1 MAARNNQGRLG
12 GDTRSDS
19 GTVDP
24 SGRSTL
30 ARDIRLTNPDRLR
43 ILWYSNAPWAAT
55 GYGQQTQ
62 QVIQRLAKEDH
73 QVAVHAMYGLAG
85 SSSTW
90 NGFRV
95 YPQGLSTYSDDV
107 VVAHTMAWA
116 NEDLTTPILLMTL
129 FDVWV
134 LKSDSLK
141 TLKNIA
147 SWVPID
153 HQPTPP
159 DVLRFLER
167 DNVKPIAMSKF
178 GSRMLDIAGLDHHY
192 VPHAIE
198 PVFQPTESVNLPNGK
213 KMTGREFMGWEE
225 DRFVVSMVATNK
237 GSQPARKAWAEN
249 ILAFSIFA
257 KDKPDAV
264 LYLYTEP
271 DGAMAG
277 INLPILLDACGI
289 PTDRYKVVD
298 QYAYRHGIPQQM
310 MAAMYSASNVL
321 LCCSMG
327 EGFGI
332 PVIEAQACG
341 CRVIVS
347 NFTAQPELVGDGWTV
362 EGQPWWDAAQQSWF
376 FTPSV
381 PDIVKALEKAYNEPR
396 RLSLEA
402 VGHSLLYGAD
412 TVFTKHWKPVMKE
425 LSTWCRSQ

>member
-1 MAARNNQGRLG
+1 
-12 GDTRSDS
+12 
-19 GTVDP
+19 
-24 SGRSTL
+24 
-30 ARDIRLTNPDRLR
+30 
-43 ILWYSNAPWAAT
+43 
-55 GYGQQTQ
+55 
-62 QVIQRLAKEDH
+62 
-73 QVAVHAMYGLAG
+73 MYGLAG

-90 NGFRV
+90 NGFKV
-95 YPQGLSTYSDDV
+95 YPQGLAAYSDDV
-107 VVAHTMAWA
+107 VVAHTMEWA
-116 NEDLTTPILLMTL
+116 NQDLSTPSLLMTL

-159 DVLRFLER
+159 DVLQFLER

-178 GSRMLDIAGLDHHY
+178 GSRMLDVAGVEHLY

-198 PVFQPTESVNLPNGK
+198 PVFQPTESVTLANGN

-225 DRFVVSMVATNK
+225 DRFVVTMVATNK

-277 INLPILLDACGI
+277 ISLPTLLDACGVDK
-289 PTDRYKVVD
+289 DRYKVVD
-298 QYAYRHGIPQQM
+298 QYAYRHGMPQNL
-310 MAAMYSASNVL
+310 MAAMYTASDVL
-321 LCCSMG
+321 LACSMG

-347 NFTAQPELVGDGWTV
+347 NFTAQPELVGEGWTV
-362 EGQPWWDAAQQSWF
+362 EGQPWWDAAQRSWF
-376 FTPSV
+376 FTPNV
-381 PDIVKALEKAYNEPR
+381 PDIVNALKAAYDAPR
-396 RLSLEA
+396 SRSQDA
-402 VGHSLLYGAD
+402 ITHAQGYGAD
-412 TVFTKHWKPVMKE
+412 TVFEQYWKPAMKE
-425 LSTWCRSQ
+425 LSAWCRS

>member
-1 MAARNNQGRLG
+1 MANRNREGRPSGDARSL
-12 GDTRSDS
+12 S
-19 GTVDP
+19 GAFAP
-24 SGRSTL
+24 SGRGALVGSV
-30 ARDIRLTNPDRLR
+30 RPTNPDRLR
-43 ILWYSNAPWAAT
+43 IVWYSNAPWAST
-55 GYGQQTQ
+55 GYGQQTA

-85 SSSTW
+85 STSTW
-90 NGFRV
+90 NGFKI
-95 YPQGLSTYSDDV
+95 YPQGLAAYSDDV
-107 VVAHTMAWA
+107 VVAHTMEWA
-116 NEDLTTPILLMTL
+116 NQDLSTPTLLVTL
-129 FDVWV
+129 FDTWV

-159 DVLRFLER
+159 EVLAWCARE
-167 DNVKPIAMSKF
+167 NVRPIAMSKF
-178 GSRMLDIAGLDHHY
+178 GSRMLETAGVEHLY

-198 PVFQPTESVNLPNGK
+198 PVFKPTESVTLANGQ

-257 KDKPDAV
+257 KDHPDAV

-277 INLPILLDACGI
+277 ISLPTLLDAVGVSK
-289 PTDRYKVVD
+289 DKYKVVD
-298 QYAYRHGIPQQM
+298 QYAYRHSLPQNV
-310 MAAMYSASNVL
+310 MAAMYTASDVL
-321 LCCSMG
+321 LACSMG

-362 EGQPWWDAAQQSWF
+362 EGQPWWDAAQKSWF
-376 FTPSV
+376 FTPNV
-381 PDIVKALEKAYNEPR
+381 PDIVNALKAAYDAPR
-396 RLSLEA
+396 SRSEDAITHAL
-402 VGHSLLYGAD
+402 GYGAD
-412 TVFTKHWKPVMKE
+412 QVFEQYWKPTMKE
-425 LSTWCRSQ
+425 LSAWCRS

>member
-1 MAARNNQGRLG
+1 MANRNRERRPSGDARVL
-12 GDTRSDS
+12 S
-19 GTVDP
+19 GAFAP
-24 SGRSTL
+24 SGRSAL
-30 ARDIRLTNPDRLR
+30 VGSVRPTNPDRLR
-43 ILWYSNAPWAAT
+43 VLWYSNAPWAAT
-55 GYGQQTQ
+55 GYGQQTA
-62 QVIQRLAKEDH
+62 QVIERLAKENH

-85 SSSTW
+85 SASSW
-90 NGFRV
+90 NGFKI
-95 YPQGLSTYSDDV
+95 YPQGLAAYSDDV
-107 VVAHTMAWA
+107 VVAHTMEWA
-116 NEDLTTPILLMTL
+116 NQDPSTPTLLITL
-129 FDVWV
+129 FDTWV

-159 DVLRFLER
+159 DVLAWCER
-167 DNVKPIAMSKF
+167 DNVRPIAMSKF
-178 GSRMLDIAGLDHHY
+178 GSRMLDLAGVEHLY

-198 PVFQPTESVNLPNGK
+198 SVFQPTESITLANGN

-257 KDKPDAV
+257 KDHPDAV

-277 INLPILLDACGI
+277 INLPTLLDAVGVSK
-289 PTDRYKVVD
+289 DKYKVVD
-298 QYAYRHGIPQQM
+298 QYAYRHGMPQNV
-310 MAAMYSASNVL
+310 MAAMYTASDVL
-321 LCCSMG
+321 LACSMG

-362 EGQPWWDAAQQSWF
+362 EGQPWWDAAQKSWF
-376 FTPSV
+376 FTPNV
-381 PDIVKALEKAYNEPR
+381 PDIVNALKSAYDAPR
-396 RLSLEA
+396 SRSEDAITHAL
-402 VGHSLLYGAD
+402 GYGAD
-412 TVFTKHWKPVMKE
+412 QVFEQYWKPTMKE
-425 LSTWCRSQ
+425 LSAWCRS

>member
-1 MAARNNQGRLG
+1 MANRNRERRPSGDARVL
-12 GDTRSDS
+12 S
-19 GTVDP
+19 GAFAP
-24 SGRSTL
+24 SGRSAL
-30 ARDIRLTNPDRLR
+30 VGSVRPTNPDRLR
-43 ILWYSNAPWAAT
+43 VLWYSNAPWTPT
-55 GYGQQTQ
+55 GYGQQTA
-62 QVIQRLAKEDH
+62 QVIERLAKENH

-85 SSSTW
+85 SASSW
-90 NGFRV
+90 NGFKI
-95 YPQGLSTYSDDV
+95 YPQGLAAYSDDV
-107 VVAHTMAWA
+107 VVAHTMEWA
-116 NEDLTTPILLMTL
+116 NQDLSTPTLLITL
-129 FDVWV
+129 FDTWV

-159 DVLRFLER
+159 DVLAWCER
-167 DNVKPIAMSKF
+167 DNVRPIAMSKF
-178 GSRMLDIAGLDHHY
+178 GSRMLDLAGVEHLY

-198 PVFQPTESVNLPNGK
+198 PVFQPTESITLANGN

-257 KDKPDAV
+257 KDHPDAV

-277 INLPILLDACGI
+277 INLPTLLDAVGVSK
-289 PTDRYKVVD
+289 DKYKVVD
-298 QYAYRHGIPQQM
+298 QYAYRHGMPQNV
-310 MAAMYSASNVL
+310 MAAMYTASDVL
-321 LCCSMG
+321 LACSMG

-362 EGQPWWDAAQQSWF
+362 EGQPWWDAAQKSWF
-376 FTPSV
+376 FTPNV
-381 PDIVKALEKAYNEPR
+381 PDIVNALKSAYNAPR
-396 RLSLEA
+396 SRSEDAITHAL
-402 VGHSLLYGAD
+402 GYGAD
-412 TVFTKHWKPVMKE
+412 QVFEQYWKPTMKE
-425 LSTWCRSQ
+425 LSAWCRS

>member
-1 MAARNNQGRLG
+1 MANRNRERRPSGDARVL
-12 GDTRSDS
+12 S
-19 GTVDP
+19 GAFAP
-24 SGRSTL
+24 SGRSAL
-30 ARDIRLTNPDRLR
+30 VGSVRPTNPDRLR
-43 ILWYSNAPWAAT
+43 VLWYSNAPWAAT
-55 GYGQQTQ
+55 GYGQQTA
-62 QVIQRLAKEDH
+62 QVIERLAKENH

-85 SSSTW
+85 SASSW
-90 NGFRV
+90 NGFKI
-95 YPQGLSTYSDDV
+95 YPQGLAAYSDDV
-107 VVAHTMAWA
+107 VVAHTMEWA
-116 NEDLTTPILLMTL
+116 NQDPSTPTLLITL
-129 FDVWV
+129 FDTWV

-159 DVLRFLER
+159 DVLAWCER
-167 DNVKPIAMSKF
+167 DNVRPIAMSKF
-178 GSRMLDIAGLDHHY
+178 GSRMLDLAGVEHLY

-198 PVFQPTESVNLPNGK
+198 PVFQPTESITLANGN

-257 KDKPDAV
+257 KDHPDAV

-277 INLPILLDACGI
+277 INLPTLLDAVGVSK
-289 PTDRYKVVD
+289 DKYKVVD
-298 QYAYRHGIPQQM
+298 QYAYRHGIPQNV
-310 MAAMYSASNVL
+310 MAAMYTASDVL
-321 LCCSMG
+321 LACSMG

-362 EGQPWWDAAQQSWF
+362 EGQPWWDAAQKSWF
-376 FTPSV
+376 FTPNV
-381 PDIVKALEKAYNEPR
+381 PDIVNALKSAYNAPR
-396 RLSLEA
+396 SRSEDAITHAL
-402 VGHSLLYGAD
+402 GYGAD
-412 TVFTKHWKPVMKE
+412 QVFEQYWKPTMKE
-425 LSTWCRSQ
+425 LSAWCRS

>member
-1 MAARNNQGRLG
+1 MANRNRERRPSGDARVL
-12 GDTRSDS
+12 S
-19 GTVDP
+19 GAFAP
-24 SGRSTL
+24 SGRSAL
-30 ARDIRLTNPDRLR
+30 VGSVRPTNPDRLR

-55 GYGQQTQ
+55 GYGQQTA
-62 QVIQRLAKEDH
+62 QVIERLAKENH

-85 SSSTW
+85 SASSW
-90 NGFRV
+90 NGFKI
-95 YPQGLSTYSDDV
+95 YPQGLAAYSDDV
-107 VVAHTMAWA
+107 VVAHTMEWA
-116 NEDLTTPILLMTL
+116 NQDPSTPTLLITL
-129 FDVWV
+129 FDTWV

-159 DVLRFLER
+159 DVLAWCER
-167 DNVKPIAMSKF
+167 DNVRPIAMSKF
-178 GSRMLDIAGLDHHY
+178 GSRMLDLAGVEHLY
-192 VPHAIE
+192 VPHAIGS
-198 PVFQPTESVNLPNGK
+198 VFQPTESITLANGN

-257 KDKPDAV
+257 KDHPDAV

-277 INLPILLDACGI
+277 INLPTLLDAVGVSK
-289 PTDRYKVVD
+289 DKYKVVD
-298 QYAYRHGIPQQM
+298 QYAYRHGIPQNV
-310 MAAMYSASNVL
+310 MAAMYTASDVL
-321 LCCSMG
+321 LACSMG

-362 EGQPWWDAAQQSWF
+362 EGQPWWDAAQKSWF
-376 FTPSV
+376 FTPNV
-381 PDIVKALEKAYNEPR
+381 PDIVNALKSAYNAPR
-396 RLSLEA
+396 SRSEDAITHAL
-402 VGHSLLYGAD
+402 GYGAD
-412 TVFTKHWKPVMKE
+412 QVFEQYWKPTMKE
-425 LSTWCRSQ
+425 LSAWCRS

>member
-1 MAARNNQGRLG
+1 VASRNRQGRTSR
-12 GDTRSDS
+12 DTRSI
-19 GTVDP
+19 GGAFDP
-24 SGRSTL
+24 GGRSAL

-55 GYGQQTQ
+55 GYGQQTA
-62 QVIQRLAKEDH
+62 QVIQRLAKEGH
-73 QVAVHAMYGLAG
+73 QVAIHAMYGLAG

-90 NGFRV
+90 NGFKV
-95 YPQGLSTYSDDV
+95 YPQGLAAYSDDV
-107 VVAHTMAWA
+107 VVAHTMEWA
-116 NEDLTTPILLMTL
+116 QQDLATPTLLMTL

-134 LKSDSLK
+134 LKSESLK
-141 TLKNIA
+141 QLKNIA

-159 DVLRFLER
+159 DVLRFLQR

-178 GSRMLDIAGLDHHY
+178 GSRMMDIAGVEHLY

-198 PVFQPTESVNLPNGK
+198 PVFQPTKSVTINNGK
-213 KMTGREFMGWEE
+213 QMTGREFMGWEE
-225 DRFVVSMVATNK
+225 DRFVVTMVATNK

-277 INLPILLDACGI
+277 INLPVLLDACGVEK
-289 PTDRYKVVD
+289 DRYKVVD
-298 QYAYRHGIPQQM
+298 QYAYRHGLPQQM
-310 MAAMYSASNVL
+310 MAAMYTASDVL
-321 LCCSMG
+321 LACSMG

-332 PVIEAQACG
+332 PVVEAQSCG

-376 FTPSV
+376 FTPNV
-381 PDIVKALEKAYNEPR
+381 PDIVK
-396 RLSLEA
+396 SLEA
-402 VGHSLLYGAD
+402 AYDAPRGRSEDAITHALGYGAD
-412 TVFTKHWKPVMKE
+412 TVFEQYWKPAMKE
-425 LSTWCRSQ
+425 LSAWCRS

>member
-1 MAARNNQGRLG
+1 MANRNSKRASSGDARVF
-12 GDTRSDS
+12 S
-19 GTVDP
+19 GAFAP
-24 SGRSTL
+24 SGRSSL
-30 ARDIRLTNPDRLR
+30 VGSVRPTNPDRLR
-43 ILWYSNAPWAAT
+43 VLWYSNAPWAAT
-55 GYGQQTQ
+55 GYGQQTA
-62 QVIQRLAKEDH
+62 QVIERLAKENH

-85 SSSTW
+85 SASSW
-90 NGFRV
+90 NGFKI
-95 YPQGLSTYSDDV
+95 YPQGLAAYSDDV
-107 VVAHTMAWA
+107 VVAHTMEWA
-116 NEDLTTPILLMTL
+116 NQDPSTPTLLITL
-129 FDVWV
+129 FDTWV

-159 DVLRFLER
+159 DVLAWCER
-167 DNVKPIAMSKF
+167 DNVRPIAMSKF
-178 GSRMLDIAGLDHHY
+178 GSRMLDLAGVEHLY

-198 PVFQPTESVNLPNGK
+198 PVFQPTESITLANGN

-225 DRFVVSMVATNK
+225 DKFVVSMVATNK

-257 KDKPDAV
+257 KDHPDAV

-277 INLPILLDACGI
+277 INLPTLLDAVGVSK
-289 PTDRYKVVD
+289 DKYKVVD
-298 QYAYRHGIPQQM
+298 QYAYRHGIPQNV
-310 MAAMYSASNVL
+310 MAAMYTASDVL
-321 LCCSMG
+321 LACSMG

-362 EGQPWWDAAQQSWF
+362 EGQPWWDAAQKSWF
-376 FTPSV
+376 FTPNV
-381 PDIVKALEKAYNEPR
+381 PDIVNALKSAYNAPR
-396 RLSLEA
+396 SRSEDAITHAL
-402 VGHSLLYGAD
+402 GYGAD
-412 TVFTKHWKPVMKE
+412 QVFEQYWKPTMKE
-425 LSTWCRSQ
+425 LSAWCRS

>member
-1 MAARNNQGRLG
+1 MADRNRQGRTSR
-12 GDTRSDS
+12 DTRSIS
-19 GTVDP
+19 GAFDP
-24 SGRSTL
+24 GGRSAL
-30 ARDIRLTNPDRLR
+30 ARDIRLTNTDRLR

-55 GYGQQTQ
+55 GYGQQTA
-62 QVIQRLAKEDH
+62 QVTQRLGQEGHK
-73 QVAVHAMYGLAG
+73 VAIHAMYGLAG

-90 NGFRV
+90 NGFKI
-95 YPQGLSTYSDDV
+95 YPQGLATYSDDV
-107 VVAHTMAWA
+107 LAAHTMEWA
-116 NEDLTTPILLMTL
+116 SHDPTTPILLMTL

-134 LKSDSLK
+134 LKSESLK
-141 TLKNIA
+141 QLKNIA

-167 DNVKPIAMSKF
+167 DNVRPIAMSKF
-178 GSRMLDIAGLDHHY
+178 GSRMMDIAGLEHLY

-198 PVFQPTESVNLPNGK
+198 PVFQPTKSVDVKNGK

-237 GSQPARKAWAEN
+237 GSNPARKAWAEN

-277 INLPILLDACGI
+277 INLPILLDACGV
-289 PTDRYKVVD
+289 PKERYKVVD
-298 QYAYRHGIPQQM
+298 QYSYRHGLPQQM
-310 MAAMYSASNVL
+310 MAAMYTASNVL

-362 EGQPWWDAAQQSWF
+362 DGQPWWDAAQQSWF
-376 FTPSV
+376 FTPNV
-381 PDIVKALEKAYNEPR
+381 PDIVKALESAYNAPR
-396 RLSLEA
+396 SLSDEA
-402 VGHSLLYGAD
+402 INHARGYAAD
-412 TVFTKHWKPVMKE
+412 TVFEQHWKPTMKE
-425 LSTWCRSQ
+425 LSKWCQS

>member
-1 MAARNNQGRLG
+1 MADRNRQGRTSR
-12 GDTRSDS
+12 DTR
-19 GTVDP
+19 TVGGAFDP
-24 SGRSTL
+24 SGRSAL

-43 ILWYSNAPWAAT
+43 IVWYSNAPWAAT
-55 GYGQQTQ
+55 GYGQQTA
-62 QVIQRLAKEDH
+62 QVIQRLAKEGH
-73 QVAVHAMYGLAG
+73 QVAIHAMYGLAG

-90 NGFRV
+90 NGFKI
-95 YPQGLSTYSDDV
+95 YPQGLAAYSDDV
-107 VVAHTMAWA
+107 VVAHTMEWA
-116 NEDLTTPILLMTL
+116 NQDLSTPSLLMTL

-134 LKSDSLK
+134 LKSESLK
-141 TLKNIA
+141 QLKNIA

-159 DVLRFLER
+159 DVLRFLQR

-178 GSRMLDIAGLDHHY
+178 GSRMLDITGVEHLY

-198 PVFQPTESVNLPNGK
+198 PVFQPTESVTLPNGK

-225 DRFVVSMVATNK
+225 DRFVVTMVATNK
-237 GSQPARKAWAEN
+237 GAQPARKAWAEN

-277 INLPILLDACGI
+277 INLPTLLDACGVEK
-289 PTDRYKVVD
+289 DRYKVVD
-298 QYAYRHGIPQQM
+298 QYAYRHGLPQQM
-310 MAAMYSASNVL
+310 MAAMYTASNVL
-321 LCCSMG
+321 LACSMG

-376 FTPSV
+376 FTPNV
-381 PDIVKALEKAYNEPR
+381 PDIVK
-396 RLSLEA
+396 SLEA
-402 VGHSLLYGAD
+402 AYDAPRSLSDDAITHALGYGAD
-412 TVFTKHWKPVMKE
+412 TVFDQYWKPAMKE
-425 LSTWCRSQ
+425 LSTWCRS

>member
-1 MAARNNQGRLG
+1 MANRNRERRPSGDARVL
-12 GDTRSDS
+12 S
-19 GTVDP
+19 GAFAP
-24 SGRSTL
+24 SGRSAL
-30 ARDIRLTNPDRLR
+30 VGSVRPTNPDRLR

-55 GYGQQTQ
+55 GYGQQTA
-62 QVIQRLAKEDH
+62 QVIERLAKENH

-85 SSSTW
+85 SASSW
-90 NGFRV
+90 NGFKI
-95 YPQGLSTYSDDV
+95 YPQGLAAYSDDV
-107 VVAHTMAWA
+107 VVAHTMEWA
-116 NEDLTTPILLMTL
+116 NQDPSTPTLLITL
-129 FDVWV
+129 FDTWV

-159 DVLRFLER
+159 DVLAWCER
-167 DNVKPIAMSKF
+167 DNVRPIAMSKF
-178 GSRMLDIAGLDHHY
+178 GSRMLDLAGVEHLY

-198 PVFQPTESVNLPNGK
+198 PVFQPTESITLANGN
-213 KMTGREFMGWEE
+213 KMIGREFMGWEE

-257 KDKPDAV
+257 KDHPDAV

-277 INLPILLDACGI
+277 INLPTLLDAVGVSK
-289 PTDRYKVVD
+289 DKYKVVD
-298 QYAYRHGIPQQM
+298 QYAYRHGMPQNV
-310 MAAMYSASNVL
+310 MAAMYTASDVL
-321 LCCSMG
+321 LACSMG

-362 EGQPWWDAAQQSWF
+362 EGQPWWDAAQKSWF
-376 FTPSV
+376 FTPNV
-381 PDIVKALEKAYNEPR
+381 PDIVNALKSAYDAPR
-396 RLSLEA
+396 SRSEDAITHAL
-402 VGHSLLYGAD
+402 GYGAD
-412 TVFTKHWKPVMKE
+412 QVFEQYWKPTMKE
-425 LSTWCRSQ
+425 LSAWCRS

>member
-1 MAARNNQGRLG
+1 MANRNRERRPSGDARVL
-12 GDTRSDS
+12 S
-19 GTVDP
+19 GAFAP
-24 SGRSTL
+24 SGRSAL
-30 ARDIRLTNPDRLR
+30 VGSVRPTNPDRLR
-43 ILWYSNAPWAAT
+43 VLWYSNAPWTPT
-55 GYGQQTQ
+55 GYGQQTA
-62 QVIQRLAKEDH
+62 QVIERLAKENH

-85 SSSTW
+85 SASSW
-90 NGFRV
+90 NGFKI
-95 YPQGLSTYSDDV
+95 YPQGLAAYSDDV
-107 VVAHTMAWA
+107 VVAHTMEWA
-116 NEDLTTPILLMTL
+116 NQDPSTPTLLITL
-129 FDVWV
+129 FDTWV

-159 DVLRFLER
+159 DVLAWCAR

-178 GSRMLDIAGLDHHY
+178 GSRMLDLAGVEHLY

-198 PVFQPTESVNLPNGK
+198 AVFQPTESITLANGN

-257 KDKPDAV
+257 KDHPDAV

-277 INLPILLDACGI
+277 INLPTLLDAVGVSK
-289 PTDRYKVVD
+289 DKYKVVD
-298 QYAYRHGIPQQM
+298 QYAYRHGMPQNV
-310 MAAMYSASNVL
+310 MAAMYTASDVL
-321 LCCSMG
+321 LACSMG

-362 EGQPWWDAAQQSWF
+362 EGQPWWDAAQKSWF
-376 FTPSV
+376 FTPNV
-381 PDIVKALEKAYNEPR
+381 PDIVNALKSAYDAPR
-396 RLSLEA
+396 SRSEDAITHAL
-402 VGHSLLYGAD
+402 GYGAD
-412 TVFTKHWKPVMKE
+412 QVFEQYWKPTMKE
-425 LSTWCRSQ
+425 LSAWCRS

>member
-1 MAARNNQGRLG
+1 VANGNRQGRSS
-12 GDTRSDS
+12 GDTRSIGGAFDS
-19 GTVDP
+19 G
-24 SGRSTL
+24 GRSAL

-55 GYGQQTQ
+55 GYGQQTA
-62 QVIQRLAKEDH
+62 QVIQRLAKEGH
-73 QVAVHAMYGLAG
+73 QVAIHAMYGLAG

-90 NGFRV
+90 NGFKV
-95 YPQGLSTYSDDV
+95 YPQGLAAYSDDV
-107 VVAHTMAWA
+107 VVAHTMEWA
-116 NEDLTTPILLMTL
+116 NKDLSTPSLLMTL

-134 LKSDSLK
+134 LKSESLK
-141 TLKNIA
+141 QLKNIA

-178 GSRMLDIAGLDHHY
+178 GSRMLDIAGLEHLY

-198 PVFQPTESVNLPNGK
+198 PVFKPTASVDLPNGK

-225 DRFVVSMVATNK
+225 DRFVVTMVATNK

-277 INLPILLDACGI
+277 INLPILLDACGVEK
-289 PTDRYKVVD
+289 DRYKVVD
-298 QYAYRHGIPQQM
+298 QYAYRHGLPQQM
-310 MAAMYSASNVL
+310 MAAMYTASNVL
-321 LCCSMG
+321 LACSMG

-376 FTPSV
+376 FTPNV
-381 PDIVKALEKAYNEPR
+381 PDIVK
-396 RLSLEA
+396 SLEA
-402 VGHSLLYGAD
+402 AYNTPRSLSDEAITHALGYGAD
-412 TVFTKHWKPVMKE
+412 TVFEQYWKPVMKE
-425 LSTWCRSQ
+425 ISAWCRS

>member
-1 MAARNNQGRLG
+1 MANRNRERRPSGDARVL
-12 GDTRSDS
+12 S
-19 GTVDP
+19 GAFAP
-24 SGRSTL
+24 SGRSAL
-30 ARDIRLTNPDRLR
+30 VGSVRPTNPDRLR
-43 ILWYSNAPWAAT
+43 VLWYSNAPWAAT
-55 GYGQQTQ
+55 GYGQQTA
-62 QVIQRLAKEDH
+62 QVIERLAKENH

-85 SSSTW
+85 SASSW
-90 NGFRV
+90 NGFKI
-95 YPQGLSTYSDDV
+95 YPQGLAAYSDDV
-107 VVAHTMAWA
+107 VVAHTMEWA
-116 NEDLTTPILLMTL
+116 NQDPSTPTLLITL
-129 FDVWV
+129 FDTWV

-159 DVLRFLER
+159 DVLAWCER
-167 DNVKPIAMSKF
+167 DNVRPIAMSKF
-178 GSRMLDIAGLDHHY
+178 GSRMLDLAGVEHLY

-198 PVFQPTESVNLPNGK
+198 SVFQPTESITLANGN

-257 KDKPDAV
+257 KDHPDAV

-277 INLPILLDACGI
+277 INLPTLLDAVGVSK
-289 PTDRYKVVD
+289 DKYKVVD
-298 QYAYRHGIPQQM
+298 QYAYRHGIPQNV
-310 MAAMYSASNVL
+310 MAAMYTASDVL
-321 LCCSMG
+321 LACSMG

-362 EGQPWWDAAQQSWF
+362 EGQPWWDAAQKSWF
-376 FTPSV
+376 FTPNV
-381 PDIVKALEKAYNEPR
+381 PDIVNALKSAYNAPR
-396 RLSLEA
+396 SRSEDAITHAL
-402 VGHSLLYGAD
+402 GYGAD
-412 TVFTKHWKPVMKE
+412 QVFEQYWKPTMKE
-425 LSTWCRSQ
+425 LSAWCRS

>member
-1 MAARNNQGRLG
+1 VDNSHRQGRTSR
-12 GDTRSDS
+12 DPRSVS
-19 GTVDP
+19 GAISP
-24 SGRSTL
+24 SGRSAL
-30 ARDIRLTNPDRLR
+30 LGNIRPTKPDRLR
-43 ILWYSNAPWAAT
+43 IVWYSNAPWAAT
-55 GYGQQTQ
+55 GYGQQTA

-73 QVAVHAMYGLAG
+73 KVAVHAMYGLAG
-85 SSSTW
+85 SASMW
-90 NGFRV
+90 NGFKI
-95 YPQGLSTYSDDV
+95 YPQGLATYSDDV
-107 VVAHTMAWA
+107 VVAHTMEWS
-116 NEDLTTPILLMTL
+116 NQDLSTPILLMTL
-129 FDVWV
+129 FDTWV

-153 HQPTPP
+153 HQPAPP
-159 DVLRFLER
+159 DVLRWLER
-167 DNVKPIAMSKF
+167 DNVRPIAMSKF
-178 GSRMLDIAGLDHHY
+178 GSRMMDIAGIEHLY

-198 PVFQPTESVNLPNGK
+198 SVFQPMESVQLGPDK
-213 KMTGREFMGWEE
+213 TMTGREFMGWQE

-237 GSQPARKAWAEN
+237 GTQPARKAWAEN

-271 DGAMAG
+271 DGAMSG
-277 INLPILLDACGI
+277 ISLPTLLDAVGVA
-289 PTDRYKVVD
+289 PDKYKVVD
-298 QYAYRHGIPQQM
+298 QYAYRHGLSQTM
-310 MAAMYSASNVL
+310 MAAMYTASNVL
-321 LCCSMG
+321 LACSMG

-381 PDIVKALEKAYNEPR
+381 PDIVKALENAYNAPR
-396 RLSLEA
+396 SPSKQA
-402 VGHSLLYGAD
+402 IAFAQGYGAD
-412 TVFTKHWKPVMKE
+412 TVFEKHWKPVMKE
-425 LSTWCRSQ
+425 LSAWCRS

>member
-1 MAARNNQGRLG
+1 
-12 GDTRSDS
+12 
-19 GTVDP
+19 
-24 SGRSTL
+24 
-30 ARDIRLTNPDRLR
+30 
-43 ILWYSNAPWAAT
+43 
-55 GYGQQTQ
+55 
-62 QVIQRLAKEDH
+62 
-73 QVAVHAMYGLAG
+73 MYGLAG
-85 SSSTW
+85 SASSW
-90 NGFRV
+90 NGFKI
-95 YPQGLSTYSDDV
+95 YPQGLAAYSDDV
-107 VVAHTMAWA
+107 LVAHTMEWA
-116 NEDLTTPILLMTL
+116 NQDLSTPTLMMTL

-141 TLKNIA
+141 TWKNIA

-159 DVLRFLER
+159 DVLAWCAR
-167 DNVKPIAMSKF
+167 DNVRPIAMSKF
-178 GSRMLDIAGLDHHY
+178 GSRMLDLAGVEHLY

-198 PVFQPTESVNLPNGK
+198 PVFQPTESITLANGN

-257 KDKPDAV
+257 KDHPDAV

-277 INLPILLDACGI
+277 INLPTLLDAVGVSK
-289 PTDRYKVVD
+289 DKYKVVD
-298 QYAYRHGIPQQM
+298 QYAYRHGMPQNV
-310 MAAMYSASNVL
+310 MAAMYTASDVL
-321 LCCSMG
+321 LACSMG

-362 EGQPWWDAAQQSWF
+362 EGQPWWDAAQKSWF
-376 FTPSV
+376 FTPNV
-381 PDIVKALEKAYNEPR
+381 PDIVNALKSAYDAPR
-396 RLSLEA
+396 SRSEDAITHAL
-402 VGHSLLYGAD
+402 GYGAD
-412 TVFTKHWKPVMKE
+412 QVFEQYWKPTMKE
-425 LSTWCRSQ
+425 LSAWCRS

>member
-1 MAARNNQGRLG
+1 MANRNRERRPSGDARVL
-12 GDTRSDS
+12 S
-19 GTVDP
+19 GAFAP
-24 SGRSTL
+24 SGRSAL
-30 ARDIRLTNPDRLR
+30 VGSVRPTNPDRLR

-55 GYGQQTQ
+55 GYGQQTA
-62 QVIQRLAKEDH
+62 QVIERLAKENH

-85 SSSTW
+85 SASSW
-90 NGFRV
+90 NGFKI
-95 YPQGLSTYSDDV
+95 YPQGLAAYSDDV
-107 VVAHTMAWA
+107 VVAHTMEWA
-116 NEDLTTPILLMTL
+116 NQDPSTPTLLITL
-129 FDVWV
+129 FDTWV

-159 DVLRFLER
+159 DVLAWCER
-167 DNVKPIAMSKF
+167 DNVRPIAMSKF
-178 GSRMLDIAGLDHHY
+178 GSRMLDLAGVEHLY

-198 PVFQPTESVNLPNGK
+198 PVFQPTESITLANGN

-257 KDKPDAV
+257 KDHPDAV

-277 INLPILLDACGI
+277 INLPTLLDAVGVSK
-289 PTDRYKVVD
+289 DKYKVVD
-298 QYAYRHGIPQQM
+298 QYAYRHGMPQNV
-310 MAAMYSASNVL
+310 MAAMYTASDVL
-321 LCCSMG
+321 LACSMG

-362 EGQPWWDAAQQSWF
+362 EGQPWWDAAQKSWF
-376 FTPSV
+376 FTPNV
-381 PDIVKALEKAYNEPR
+381 PDIVNALKSAYDAPR
-396 RLSLEA
+396 SRSEDAITHAL
-402 VGHSLLYGAD
+402 GYGAD
-412 TVFTKHWKPVMKE
+412 QVFEQYWKPTMKE
-425 LSTWCRSQ
+425 LSAWCRS

>member
-1 MAARNNQGRLG
+1 MADRNRQGRTSR
-12 GDTRSDS
+12 DTR
-19 GTVDP
+19 TVGGAFDP
-24 SGRSTL
+24 SGRSAL

-43 ILWYSNAPWAAT
+43 IVWYSNAPWAAT
-55 GYGQQTQ
+55 GYGQQTA
-62 QVIQRLAKEDH
+62 QVIQRLAKEGH
-73 QVAVHAMYGLAG
+73 QIAVHAMYGLAG

-90 NGFRV
+90 NGFKI
-95 YPQGLSTYSDDV
+95 YPQGLAAYSDDV
-107 VVAHTMAWA
+107 VVAHTMEWA
-116 NEDLTTPILLMTL
+116 NQDLSTPSLLMTL

-134 LKSDSLK
+134 LKSESLK
-141 TLKNIA
+141 QLKNIA

-159 DVLRFLER
+159 DVLRFLQR

-178 GSRMLDIAGLDHHY
+178 GSRMLDITGVEHLY

-198 PVFQPTESVNLPNGK
+198 PVFQPTESVTLPNGK

-225 DRFVVSMVATNK
+225 DRFVVTMVATNK
-237 GSQPARKAWAEN
+237 GAQPARKAWAEN

-277 INLPILLDACGI
+277 INLPTLLDACGVEK
-289 PTDRYKVVD
+289 DRYKVVD
-298 QYAYRHGIPQQM
+298 QYAYRHGLPQQM
-310 MAAMYSASNVL
+310 MAAMYTASNVL
-321 LCCSMG
+321 LACSMG

-376 FTPSV
+376 FTPNV
-381 PDIVKALEKAYNEPR
+381 PDIVK
-396 RLSLEA
+396 SLEA
-402 VGHSLLYGAD
+402 AYNTPRSLSDEAITHALGYGAD
-412 TVFTKHWKPVMKE
+412 TVFEQYWKPVMKE
-425 LSTWCRSQ
+425 ISAWCRS

>member
-1 MAARNNQGRLG
+1 MANRNRERRPSGDARVL
-12 GDTRSDS
+12 S
-19 GTVDP
+19 GAFAP
-24 SGRSTL
+24 SGRSAL
-30 ARDIRLTNPDRLR
+30 VGSVRPTNPDRLR
-43 ILWYSNAPWAAT
+43 VLWYSNAPWAAT
-55 GYGQQTQ
+55 GYGQQTA
-62 QVIQRLAKEDH
+62 QVIERLAKENH

-85 SSSTW
+85 SASSW
-90 NGFRV
+90 NGFKI
-95 YPQGLSTYSDDV
+95 YPQGLAAYSDDV
-107 VVAHTMAWA
+107 VVAHTMEWA
-116 NEDLTTPILLMTL
+116 NQDPSTPTLLITL
-129 FDVWV
+129 FDTWV

-159 DVLRFLER
+159 DVLAWCER
-167 DNVKPIAMSKF
+167 DNVRPIAMSKF
-178 GSRMLDIAGLDHHY
+178 GSRMLDLAGVEHLY

-198 PVFQPTESVNLPNGK
+198 SVFQPTESITLANGN

-257 KDKPDAV
+257 KDHPDAV

-277 INLPILLDACGI
+277 ISLPTLLDAVGVSK
-289 PTDRYKVVD
+289 DKYKVVD
-298 QYAYRHGIPQQM
+298 QYAYRHGMPQNV
-310 MAAMYSASNVL
+310 MAAMYTASDVL
-321 LCCSMG
+321 LACSMG

-362 EGQPWWDAAQQSWF
+362 EGQPWWDAAQKSWF
-376 FTPSV
+376 FTPNV
-381 PDIVKALEKAYNEPR
+381 PDIVNALKSAYNAPR
-396 RLSLEA
+396 SRSEDAITHAL
-402 VGHSLLYGAD
+402 GYGAD
-412 TVFTKHWKPVMKE
+412 QVFEQYWKPTMKE
-425 LSTWCRSQ
+425 LSAWCRS

>member
-1 MAARNNQGRLG
+1 MANRNRQGRTSR
-12 GDTRSDS
+12 DTRSI
-19 GTVDP
+19 GGAFAP
-24 SGRSTL
+24 SRRSAL
-30 ARDIRLTNPDRLR
+30 VGNIRPANPDRLR

-55 GYGQQTQ
+55 GYGQQTA
-62 QVIQRLAKEDH
+62 QVIQRLAKEGH
-73 QVAVHAMYGLAG
+73 QVAIHAMYGLAG

-90 NGFRV
+90 NGFKV
-95 YPQGLSTYSDDV
+95 YPQGLAAYSDDV
-107 VVAHTMAWA
+107 VVAHTMEWA
-116 NEDLTTPILLMTL
+116 QQDLATPTLLMTL

-134 LKSDSLK
+134 LKSESLK
-141 TLKNIA
+141 QLKNIA

-178 GSRMLDIAGLDHHY
+178 GSRMMDIAGLEHLY

-198 PVFQPTESVNLPNGK
+198 SVFKPTESVTLANGT

-237 GSQPARKAWAEN
+237 GAHPARKSWAEN

-277 INLPILLDACGI
+277 INLPILLDACGV
-289 PTDRYKVVD
+289 PKERYKVVD
-298 QYAYRHGIPQQM
+298 QYAYRHGLPQQM
-310 MAAMYSASNVL
+310 MAAMYTASNVL
-321 LCCSMG
+321 LACSMG

-376 FTPSV
+376 FTPNV
-381 PDIVKALEKAYNEPR
+381 PDIVK
-396 RLSLEA
+396 SLEA
-402 VGHSLLYGAD
+402 AYNAPRSLSDEAITHALGYGAD
-412 TVFTKHWKPVMKE
+412 TVFEQHWKPVMKE
-425 LSTWCRSQ
+425 LSAWCRS

>member
-1 MAARNNQGRLG
+1 MADRNRQGRTSR
-12 GDTRSDS
+12 DTRSI
-19 GTVDP
+19 GGAFDP
-24 SGRSTL
+24 SGRSAL

-43 ILWYSNAPWAAT
+43 IVWYSNAPWAAT
-55 GYGQQTQ
+55 GYGQQTA
-62 QVIQRLAKEDH
+62 QVIQRLAKEGH
-73 QVAVHAMYGLAG
+73 QVAIHAMYGLAG

-90 NGFRV
+90 NGFKV
-95 YPQGLSTYSDDV
+95 YPQGLAAYSDDV
-107 VVAHTMAWA
+107 VVAHTMEWA
-116 NEDLTTPILLMTL
+116 NKDLSTPSLLMTL

-134 LKSDSLK
+134 LKSESLK
-141 TLKNIA
+141 QLKNIA

-178 GSRMLDIAGLDHHY
+178 GSRMLDIAGLEHLY

-198 PVFQPTESVNLPNGK
+198 PVFKPTASVDLPNGK

-225 DRFVVSMVATNK
+225 DRFVVTMVATNK
-237 GSQPARKAWAEN
+237 GAQPARKAWAEN

-277 INLPILLDACGI
+277 INLPTLLDACGVQK
-289 PTDRYKVVD
+289 DRYKVVD
-298 QYAYRHGIPQQM
+298 QYAYRHGLPQQM
-310 MAAMYSASNVL
+310 MAAMYTASDVL
-321 LCCSMG
+321 LACSMG

-376 FTPSV
+376 FTPNV
-381 PDIVKALEKAYNEPR
+381 PDIVK
-396 RLSLEA
+396 SLEA
-402 VGHSLLYGAD
+402 AYNAPRSLSDDAITHALGYGAD
-412 TVFTKHWKPVMKE
+412 TVFDQYWKPVMKE
-425 LSTWCRSQ
+425 LSTWCRS

>member
-1 MAARNNQGRLG
+1 MANRNSQRATG
-12 GDTRSDS
+12 GDAGIFS
-19 GTVDP
+19 GAFAP
-24 SGRSTL
+24 SGRSAL
-30 ARDIRLTNPDRLR
+30 VGSVRPTNPDRLR

-55 GYGQQTQ
+55 GYGQQTA
-62 QVIQRLAKEDH
+62 QVIPRLAKEGH

-85 SSSTW
+85 SASTW
-90 NGFRV
+90 NGFKM
-95 YPQGLSTYSDDV
+95 YPQGLSAYSDDV
-107 VVAHTMAWA
+107 VVAHTMEWA
-116 NEDLTTPILLMTL
+116 NQDPSTPTLLMTL

-134 LKSDSLK
+134 LKSESLK
-141 TLKNIA
+141 TWKNIA

-159 DVLRFLER
+159 EVLEWCTRE
-167 DNVKPIAMSKF
+167 NVKPIAMSKF
-178 GSRMLDIAGLDHHY
+178 GSRMLNLAGVEHFY

-198 PVFQPTESVNLPNGK
+198 PVFKPTESVSLANGT

-257 KDKPDAV
+257 KDHPDAV

-271 DGAMAG
+271 VGAMSG
-277 INLPILLDACGI
+277 INLIQLMDACGI
-289 PTDRYKVVD
+289 GEDKYKIVD
-298 QYAYRHGIPQQM
+298 QYAYRHGMPQNL
-310 MAAMYSASNVL
+310 MAAMYTASDVL
-321 LCCSMG
+321 LACSMG

-362 EGQPWWDAAQQSWF
+362 EGQPWWDAAQKSWF
-376 FTPSV
+376 FTPNV
-381 PDIVKALEKAYNEPR
+381 PDIVNALKSAYDAPR
-396 RLSLEA
+396 SRSEDAITHAL
-402 VGHSLLYGAD
+402 GYGAD
-412 TVFTKHWKPVMKE
+412 QVFEEYWKPTMKE
-425 LSTWCRSQ
+425 LSAWCRS

>member
-1 MAARNNQGRLG
+1 MANRNRERRPSGDARVL
-12 GDTRSDS
+12 S
-19 GTVDP
+19 GAFAP
-24 SGRSTL
+24 SGRSAL
-30 ARDIRLTNPDRLR
+30 VGSVRPTNPDRLR
-43 ILWYSNAPWAAT
+43 VLWYSNAPWAAT
-55 GYGQQTQ
+55 GYGQQTA
-62 QVIQRLAKEDH
+62 QVIERLAKENH

-85 SSSTW
+85 SASSW
-90 NGFRV
+90 NGFKI
-95 YPQGLSTYSDDV
+95 YPQGLAAYSDDV
-107 VVAHTMAWA
+107 VVAHTMEWA
-116 NEDLTTPILLMTL
+116 NQDPSTPTLLITL
-129 FDVWV
+129 FDTWV

-159 DVLRFLER
+159 DVLAWCER
-167 DNVKPIAMSKF
+167 DNVRPIAMSKF
-178 GSRMLDIAGLDHHY
+178 GSRMLDLAGVEHLY

-198 PVFQPTESVNLPNGK
+198 PVFQPTESITLANGN

-225 DRFVVSMVATNK
+225 DRFVVSIVATNK

-257 KDKPDAV
+257 KDHPDAV

-277 INLPILLDACGI
+277 INLPTLLDAVGVSK
-289 PTDRYKVVD
+289 DKYKVVD
-298 QYAYRHGIPQQM
+298 QYAYRHGIPQNV
-310 MAAMYSASNVL
+310 MAAMYTASDVL
-321 LCCSMG
+321 LACSMG

-362 EGQPWWDAAQQSWF
+362 EGQPWWDAAQKSWF
-376 FTPSV
+376 FTPNV
-381 PDIVKALEKAYNEPR
+381 PDIVNALKSAYNAPR
-396 RLSLEA
+396 SRSEDAITHAL
-402 VGHSLLYGAD
+402 GYGAD
-412 TVFTKHWKPVMKE
+412 QVFEQYWKPTMKE
-425 LSTWCRSQ
+425 LSAWCRS